1 MKMKTPGAPVTLGRC
16 LLAGLLTGIVAAV
29 IVSIFNIIYRR
40 ETELIAYA
48 VVMHLSIFMAFPF
61 FHLVSGGFYY
71 LFIDHLKKGTL
82 IFVVIMLLGTV
93 ISALITAYAGNRSD
107 PTVEAFRGLLIGLEI
122 IGGLLGA
129 FLIPYLVRHPTLFLT
144 AEDIKGEE

>member
-1 MKMKTPGAPVTLGRC
+1 MKTPDSPVTLGRC
-16 LLAGLLTGIVAAV
+16 LLAGLLTGIIAAV

-61 FHLVSGGFYY
+61 FHLVSGGFYF
-71 LFIDHLKKGTL
+71 LFVDHLKKGTL
-82 IFVVIMLLGTV
+82 VFVIIMLLGTL
-93 ISALITAYAGNRSD
+93 ISALITGYAGNRTD
-107 PTVEAFRGLLIGLEI
+107 PTVEAFRGLLMGLEI

-129 FLIPYLVRHPTLFLT
+129 LLIPYLVRHPGLFLT
-144 AEDIKGEE
+144 PEDIRGEE

>member
-1 MKMKTPGAPVTLGRC
+1 MKTPGAPVTLGRC